1 MTTFTNNFQTII
13 TIIASLIIIYIIMY
27 PYYLPFYFEN
37 TLGRA
42 SLLLFIIAITFCNAI
57 LGVLATVAFIGL
69 YNSRVIEGLETMG
82 ANPTVDTTA
91 GVKKPD
97 PKTTQASTPT
107 MQPTAVSADTTTAS
121 KPLDKTAEPTVVPPV
136 ATAPT
141 PTSTTAMPPVATA
154 MPSMPPAT
162 TTSEGFNNM
171 LSYSYLN
178 QGRNRMLTIENYM
191 RKPKSSNQMPISK
204 HSYSKQE
211 PMASYPGKQGF
222 IGSQALV

>member
-27 PYYLPFYFEN
+27 PYYLSFYFEN

-42 SLLLFIIAITFCNAI
+42 SLLLFMIAITFCNAI

-91 GVKKPD
+91 GLKKPD

-107 MQPTAVSADTTTAS
+107 MQPTAVSADTTAS
-121 KPLDKTAEPTVVPPV
+121 TPIDKTAEPTVVPPV

-141 PTSTTAMPPVATA
+141 PTSTTAMPPVAT
-154 MPSMPPAT
+154 PMPPAT
-162 TTSEGFNNM
+162 TTSEGFDNM

-211 PMASYPGKQGF
+211 PMASYSGKQGF